1 MLTAPAV
8 RATVCLLAGQY
19 VSRRRYGQQ
28 SNRRSRTGRGRRSS
42 RSVRS
47 NSTSHTCR
55 CDGHP
60 RRRRTRP
67 AHCRGARR
75 RPRRPD
81 HPAGLLRTPHGV
93 PRYRHRPA
101 GDADGGRPVVLPVT
115 GRARLRPIVLVPTRG
130 GNFGPVRTVA
140 PDVARE
146 LDAAA
151 IPLADRDGRA
161 AADRGT
167 RRGGHRVR
175 PGSHPRRRRRDGGR
189 DGHRRGPRADGGHR
203 AGPRAAG
210 PDRPPAE
217 RGARDGPRER
227 RPRRPDRGD
236 PGAGETTTRR
246 VVDAY
251 VDHTEAERQSV

>member
-1 MLTAPAV
+1 MA
-8 RATVCLLAGQY
+8 
-19 VSRRRYGQQ
+19 
-28 SNRRSRTGRGRRSS
+28 SS
-42 RSVRS
+42 RI
-47 NSTSHTCR
+47 
-55 CDGHP
+55 
-60 RRRRTRP
+60 
-67 AHCRGARR
+67 GARER
-75 RPRRPD
+75 
-81 HPAGLLRTPHGV
+81 
-93 PRYRHRPA
+93 
-101 GDADGGRPVVLPVT
+101 DADGGRRGRFDRTARATPAAVMDTRDGDELARRIAEELGDALAAPTARPGCSGHHMAFPGTVTVPPETLMEVVRSYCRSLDEHGFRPV
-115 GRARLRPIVLVPTRG
+115 VLVPTRG

-146 LDAAA
+146 LDAAV

-175 PGSHPRRRRRDGGR
+175 PGGHPRRRRRDGGR